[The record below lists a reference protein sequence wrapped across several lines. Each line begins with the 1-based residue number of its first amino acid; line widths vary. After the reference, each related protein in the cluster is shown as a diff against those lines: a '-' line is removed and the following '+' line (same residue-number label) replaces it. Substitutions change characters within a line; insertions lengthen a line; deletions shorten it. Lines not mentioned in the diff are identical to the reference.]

1 MLWLLRSLQRS
12 TRTLKCELIG
22 RARSLHVNRI
32 RIRPSKCYRNEE
44 NDGFVKSWQK
54 YDNDNVNVI
63 FLWTERGATVS
74 FCMTEY
80 KLMTCYCYFFFD
92 SDKAIGLPWCNIGH
106 FHCYCYIF
114 FDWEDGNVTIFL
126 TNFMLL
132 WHYFGQF
139 TTIVTIFLDTRS
151 AIVTNV
157 GHFYCYC
164 YFFFDGV
171 DGNVTLFLTKF
182 MLLWHYFGQFTTNVT
197 YFLTQEVL
205 SWHTW
210 DIRVWPG
217 PANPF
222 GTRRVRC
229 DFRVLPSSGRVRV
242 EGSSDITRKF

>member
-1 MLWLLRSLQRS
+1 MLMLWLLRSLQRS

-210 DIRVWPG
+210 DI
-217 PANPF
+217 
-222 GTRRVRC
+222 
-229 DFRVLPSSGRVRV
+229 SSAIVIFLFDGDDGNV
-242 EGSSDITRKF
+242 T

>member
-1 MLWLLRSLQRS
+1 MLLLL
-12 TRTLKCELIG
+12 
-22 RARSLHVNRI
+22 
-32 RIRPSKCYRNEE
+32 
-44 NDGFVKSWQK
+44 
-54 YDNDNVNVI
+54 
-63 FLWTERGATVS
+63 
-74 FCMTEY
+74 
-80 KLMTCYCYFFFD
+80 FFD

-197 YFLTQEVL
+197 YFLTLELL
-205 SWHTW
+205 SWQTW
-210 DIRVWPG
+210 DISIAIVIFFCRWKKE
-217 PANPF
+217 
-222 GTRRVRC
+222 
-229 DFRVLPSSGRVRV
+229 
-242 EGSSDITRKF
+242 EGEEQLYFCRLQKPWKLAAA